1 MNALIFLGTVAA
13 IYLPVLWSP
22 GPNFV
27 VVSRSAISLSRSHGV
42 FTAFGISSG
51 TVIWVTL
58 ASLSTKMLLENFA
71 ATRGW
76 IQAMGGTY
84 LAYMGL
90 KILSKAR
97 HPIRVNAEGDER
109 GTVLQSYLRG
119 LVTSLTNPQSLIFFT
134 SIFGALFTPA
144 VASWLRWAGVL
155 VIISISVV
163 SYSAQAVFF
172 SNQRMQ
178 KAYTKAKSKFD
189 CVAGF
194 ALVAIGM
201 KLVVRT

>member
-1 MNALIFLGTVAA
+1 MNALNFLGTVAA

-27 VVSRSAISLSRSHGV
+27 VVSRSAINQSRRHGV

-51 TVIWVTL
+51 TVIWVSL
-58 ASLSTKMLLENFA
+58 ASLSTRLVLGNFV
-71 ATRGW
+71 ATTGL

-90 KILSKAR
+90 KILRKAR
-97 HPIRVNAEGDER
+97 YPIRVDAERDER

-134 SIFGALFTPA
+134 SIFGAMFTPA
-144 VASWLRWAGVL
+144 VESWLRWAGVL
-155 VIISISVV
+155 VIISISLV
-163 SYSAQAVFF
+163 SYAAQAVFF
-172 SNQRMQ
+172 SDQRMQ
-178 KAYTKAKSKFD
+178 RGYTKAKSKFD
-189 CVAGF
+189 FVAGF
-194 ALVAIGM
+194 ALVAIGI
-201 KLVVRT
+201 KLVVAI